1 MWPFSSIKSALTRLQ
16 TRVEIVEAPD
26 LYSQNERIGGSLTPD
41 QVAAIML
48 EADDGY
54 MYRLV
59 DLYDE
64 ARQKD
69 CHLQSIAFSR
79 ECAVAQLPFQFTPA
93 SDRRI
98 DKKISAW
105 CNEWMGNFGADHYG
119 PDPRDLPNLIS
130 HLQGAVGYGHA
141 TAELI
146 YEKHDGKQTPV
157 GAEPIHARRFC
168 YEPSHGK
175 LFFWDNNGSIAHPGQ
190 DLLTKFPGHFI
201 QYRPRINGGVA
212 TREGLM
218 RVLMWASLFR
228 NWGLRDWLR
237 LAELAW
243 KPWRKG
249 IYKKGET
256 EAKKNASKEDIRD
269 LRTTV
274 KNLTSTGMSALPD
287 TVDLIVKYAE
297 GGAFTKGLH
306 LELMQFLA
314 GEMSKAYLGSTL
326 TVESGKVG
334 TQALGREHAKRTNQ
348 WTEWDAVQVAS
359 CIRRFLVAPAVRAN
373 FGKSALIPGFAL
385 ITEDAAD
392 FEATCR
398 GFLYLGQAGL
408 RIAAKDPRDRLG
420 LSTPVDGEELLFRPR
435 PGGSMDDDP
444 MNVPLLPPAKPGK
457 PEEPVDEIPVTIADE
472 DGDEDK

>member
-1 MWPFSSIKSALTRLQ
+1 MWPFSSIKAALTRLQ
-16 TRVEIVEAPD
+16 TRVEIVEQPD
-26 LYSQNERIGGSLTPD
+26 LYSQNERIGGSLTLD

-54 MYRLV
+54 AYRII

-79 ECAVAQLPFQFTPA
+79 ECAVAQLPYQFTPA
-93 SDRRI
+93 SDRRV

-105 CNEWMGNFGADHYG
+105 CTEWMGNFGADHYG
-119 PDPRDLPNLIS
+119 PEPRDLPTLIA
-130 HLQGAVGYGHA
+130 HLQGAIAYGHA

-146 YEKHDGKQTPV
+146 YEKRDGRQTPV

-168 YEPSHGK
+168 FEPSHGK
-175 LFFWDNNGSIAHPGQ
+175 LFFWDNNGPNSFPGT
-190 DLLTKFPGHFI
+190 DLLAKYPGHFI
-201 QYRPRINGGVA
+201 QYRPRINGGTA

-218 RVLMWASLFR
+218 RVLIWAALFR
-228 NWGLRDWLR
+228 NWGLRDWLK

-243 KPWRKG
+243 KPWRFGKFNKG
-249 IYKKGET
+249 RTGAD
-256 EAKKNASKEDIRD
+256 EAKNASKEDIRD
-269 LRTTV
+269 LKAAV
-274 KNLTSTGMSALPD
+274 QKLTSTGMSALPE

-297 GGAFTKGLH
+297 GGSFTKGLH

-359 CIRRFLVAPAVRAN
+359 CIRRFLVAPAVRTN
-373 FGKSALIPGFAL
+373 FGKDALIPKFGL
-385 ITEDAAD
+385 ITQDAAD
-392 FEATCR
+392 FAATCK
-398 GFLYLGQAGL
+398 GFLDLAQAGL
-408 RIAAKDPRDRLG
+408 RIAAKDPRDMLG
-420 LSTPVDGEELLFRPR
+420 LSTPVDGEEILFRPR
-435 PGGSMDDDP
+435 LAGSMDDAP
-444 MNVPLLPPAKPGK
+444 AAVPALPPAKPTI
-457 PEEPVDEIPVTIADE
+457 EEPVDEIPVTIADE
-472 DGDEDK
+472 DGGDE